1 MKRILALLL
10 VLALLTGCTPKSTKD
25 APTSTTIATTVTSAT
40 EPIGKANVVPNFT
53 GLSDTSLHTY
63 LEDMVYTELVAGLK
77 NEDYFV
83 ENVAVTY
90 ISKEYLEEIA
100 YNSKENIYFGY
111 SLSSLNEQFQG
122 TRYIFSLGDNGETIV
137 KEFEEYDD
145 TFDQV
150 LRNVAIGT
158 GVILLCVTVSV
169 VSGGAGAPAVAMLF
183 AASAKTGA
191 IAALSTGVVSGLAEG
206 IVTGIETGDFDESL
220 KAAALAGSEGF
231 KWGAIGGSVSG
242 GASKAF
248 ALKGATLNGLTM
260 NEAAM
265 IQKESGYP
273 LDVIKQFSNMQQYEA
288 CKKAGLTTNMVN
300 GNMALIRDIDLSY
313 VDGSGR
319 TNLERMM
326 SGDAALDPTGQA
338 YDLHHI
344 GQKRDSTL
352 AILTVSEHK
361 LDGNYSI
368 WHTVGKSSD
377 VHSTGNKWDSQRI
390 KFWKSLAK
398 LLSNGGT

>member
-10 VLALLTGCTPKSTKD
+10 VLALLTGCTPKTKEI
-25 APTSTTIATTVTSAT
+25 PTTTTTATTENTVTEAIT
-40 EPIGKANVVPNFT
+40 QANIIPDFT

-63 LEDMVYTELVAGLK
+63 LEDMVYTELVSGLN
-77 NEDYFV
+77 NENCFV

-100 YNSKENIYFGY
+100 YNSKENIYFGH

-122 TRYIFSLGDNGETIV
+122 TRYVFSLGDDGETIV

-145 TFDQV
+145 TFDQA

-169 VSGGAGAPAVAMLF
+169 ISGGAGVPAVAMIF
-183 AASAKTGA
+183 AASAKTGT

-231 KWGAIGGSVSG
+231 KWGAIGGSISG
-242 GASKAF
+242 GVSKAF

-273 LDVIKQFSNMQQYEA
+273 LSLIKQFHSFDEYAVFKQ
-288 CKKAGLTTNMVN
+288 AGLQAEMLG
-300 GNMALIRDIDLSY
+300 GNLTLVRSNIDLY
-313 VDGSGR
+313 NVVDEFGR
-319 TNLERMM
+319 NNFTRMTEY
-326 SGDAALDPTGQA
+326 GLNPLDITGRPFEW
-338 YDLHHI
+338 HHI
-344 GQKRDSTL
+344 GQNSDATL
-352 AILTVSEHK
+352 ALLTAAEHDVGALHGFKTISEINRSSFDAYKKILNK
-361 LDGNYSI
+361 NLANWLAGN
-368 WHTVGKSSD
+368 
-377 VHSTGNKWDSQRI
+377 TG
-390 KFWKSLAK
+390 
-398 LLSNGGT
+398 